1 MRAERS
7 EKENEKQKLTR
18 ELREQGP
25 RRQARVPSAIE
36 VRVSTIKL
44 SERDIWSVRAGKGCK
59 LFVDTEAVLVL
70 YSLKG
75 HSTEA
80 GVA

>member
-1 MRAERS
+1 MPRARDA
-7 EKENEKQKLTR
+7 KR
-18 ELREQGP
+18 
-25 RRQARVPSAIE
+25 APSAIE

-59 LFVDTEAVLVL
+59 LFVDTEAVLFL
-70 YSLKG
+70 HSLKG
-75 HSTEA
+75 YSTEA